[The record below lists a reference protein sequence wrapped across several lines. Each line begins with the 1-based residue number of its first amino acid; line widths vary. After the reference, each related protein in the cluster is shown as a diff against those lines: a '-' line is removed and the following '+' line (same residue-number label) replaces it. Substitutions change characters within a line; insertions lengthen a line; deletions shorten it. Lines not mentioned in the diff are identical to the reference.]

1 MVLKL
6 AFVLRTVFCFKS
18 GFALRG
24 TLAKIVNLAT
34 QLTFFNTALL
44 GTLAGFDLTTQSP
57 SSMAGGRRWH

>member
-1 MVLKL
+1 MFRK
-6 AFVLRTVFCFKS
+6 K
-18 GFALRG
+18 FALRG